1 VLRLRCV
8 VPIGIGVRVNPAYL
22 RDMTALLAMY
32 GLPTF
37 AEATTAGDSSLLD
50 SMQDACSAF
59 SLLLRGAFHC
69 LPRGA
74 LQGSGEIECTLACA
88 GI

>member
-1 VLRLRCV
+1 
-8 VPIGIGVRVNPAYL
+8 
-22 RDMTALLAMY
+22 MTALLAMY

-74 LQGSGEIECTLACA
+74 SLQGSGEIGCTLAFA